1 MRFFVRRMP
10 AKSKG
15 NPQVDAY
22 ISKAPEFAKPILSHL
37 RELVHI
43 ASPDVEETMKWS
55 RPHFY
60 HKGMMCGMSA
70 FRQHCSFGFWLYE
83 QIVGDEATSSTEGD
97 GMGQFG
103 KLTSLADLPSDKKII
118 AYVKKAAALNEAGV
132 KRAAPP
138 RPKEPR
144 ELVVPDVVT
153 NALKKNKKAQAAFE
167 AFSYSHKKEYVEWI
181 TEAKRDETRDKRI
194 ETMMQWLVEGKSR
207 HWKYQN
213 C

>member
-1 MRFFVRRMP
+1 MP
-10 AKSKG
+10 AKSKKD
-15 NPQVDAY
+15 PQVDAY
-22 ISKAPEFAKPILSHL
+22 ISKAPEFAKPILTHL
-37 RELVHI
+37 RELVHT
-43 ASPDVEETMKWS
+43 ACPDVEETMKWS

-70 FRQHCSFGFWLYE
+70 FKQHCSFGFWLHD
-83 QIVGDEATSSTEGD
+83 QVVGEAAKSSTEGE

-103 KLTSLADLPSDKKII
+103 KIISLADLPPDKQII

-132 KRAAPP
+132 KRPAPP

-144 ELVVPDVVT
+144 ELVVPDVII

-194 ETMMQWLVEGKSR
+194 ETMMQWLAEGKSR